1 MAGPIG
7 RAMGAILVLC
17 CVVSGLATDY
27 TVGDSSGWST
37 GVDYSTW
44 TSGKTFTVGDKLGN
58 QKRPGHFVVK
68 PYIDIKVDGFTIYVV
83 MAVFSYGGGLHTVDE
98 VSSSDYSSCSSGN
111 SISTDSSGS
120 TSITLKTAGTHYFIC
135 ATPGH
140 CSGGMKMAVKV
151 SAAAGGTSPTT
162 PTTTTPSTTTTTT
175 STRSAA
181 PMLSPSIAI
190 LLIGVPLLKLAL
202 F

>member
-44 TSGKTFTVGDKLGN
+44 TSGKTFAVGDKL
-58 QKRPGHFVVK
+58 V
-68 PYIDIKVDGFTIYVV
+68 FT
-83 MAVFSYGGGLHTVDE
+83 YGGGLHTVDE
-98 VSSSDYSSCSSGN
+98 VSSSDYSSCSTGN
-111 SISTDSSGS
+111 SITTDSSGS
-120 TSITLKTAGTHYFIC
+120 TTITLKTAGTHYFIC
-135 ATPGH
+135 AAPGH

-151 SAAAGGTSPTT
+151 SAAAGGTSPTGTST
-162 PTTTTPSTTTTTT
+162 PTTTT